1 MVTLTLTD
9 NPALRGKIT
18 CVVFVVH
25 GVYYPGSV
33 WGGGPKTNIHVMCA
47 SMLKY
52 IYFGEGYDQS
62 TDTDEKIPELFSLSL
77 SLSFMAT
84 QLCISAHTSN
94 TLLTVTGRHGSSQVH
109 AVKIHC
115 EKKKKLVQML
125 NICTDGETTEMRAQQ
140 RGSPLSDGP
149 TRKMKSWPG
158 ANRGCRKCSCQT
170 LATPGP
176 VWRNA
181 CKHSV
186 LIRTRNI
193 W

>member
-1 MVTLTLTD
+1 MVCIIQVVSGGGTKDKYTCDVCIDAEVHLFRRR
-9 NPALRGKIT
+9 LRP
-18 CVVFVVH
+18 VH
-25 GVYYPGSV
+25 GHRREDSR
-33 WGGGPKTNIHVMCA
+33 T
-47 SMLKY
+47 
-52 IYFGEGYDQS
+52 F
-62 TDTDEKIPELFSLSL
+62 FSLSL
-77 SLSFMAT
+77 SLPFMAT